1 MLPLLANMFSQTIVT
16 STQVNKNIYKSGEP
30 WFDSECKLSRKEYF
44 KAKDK
49 FRTSRREVHRTEMVV
64 KGRFY
69 RRFLRKKRNN
79 YYKALHT
86 KLRTLK
92 STSPKDYW
100 KFLNVKSK
108 AKSSAVIKVSLDDF
122 VKHFQ
127 NLAKVHSCDS
137 TDGDNVN
144 VDHFSRL

>member
-1 MLPLLANMFSQTIVT
+1 MFSQTVVT

-49 FRTSRREVHRTEMVV
+49 FRTSGCEVHRNEMVV

-69 RRFLRKKRNN
+69 RRFVSRKRNN

-92 STSPKDYW
+92 SSSSKTS
-100 KFLNVKSK
+100 N
-108 AKSSAVIKVSLDDF
+108 
-122 VKHFQ
+122 
-127 NLAKVHSCDS
+127 NL
-137 TDGDNVN
+137 
-144 VDHFSRL
+144 